1 VFWYVGH
8 VLCGIRHSGATGLD
22 GKQMTHGIGYEAVE
36 HSKFR
41 PLRILGFLTISKVEQ
56 FELEWSSQTPV
67 CWDAYSSESN

>member
-1 VFWYVGH
+1 
-8 VLCGIRHSGATGLD
+8 
-22 GKQMTHGIGYEAVE
+22 MTHGIGYEAVE